1 MDGKSF
7 FKIKSIK
14 LQDSSTCELY
24 MENVD
29 DASVKGWVIN
39 NNNGSLMHRF
49 HEHLNSLCNAENPF
63 QTLLELKQFYRVDVL
78 N

>member
-1 MDGKSF
+1 MEGKSV

-14 LQDSSTCELY
+14 LQNPDTCELY

-39 NNNGSLMHRF
+39 NSNASLIYRF
-49 HEHLNSLCNAENPF
+49 HEHLSHLCSAENPF
-63 QTLLELKQFYRVDVL
+63 QKLLELKQFYRVDVL
-78 N
+78 S